1 MDDKDTES
9 NKMVLAKPKASR
21 PTCSKFQSFS
31 ALLTGAIST
40 SLSPNSICETA
51 PIKPKTLRIKPAESL
66 ASTAAGSSQDEA
78 SGTAAYSFKLEIKSS
93 VVFKPLAKLVSR
105 TTASQLASSGN
116 FNISNQQATV
126 QVQAYVQSAS
136 RTKHHFQ
143 TPVTSDIRQEFPS
156 LPVRIN
162 QINDPS
168 RMALRK
174 SKENPKDLMPT
185 VSGDRP
191 SYDGYTWRKYGQK
204 QVKGSEYPRSYYKC
218 THPNCPV
225 KKRLKDHLT
234 DSRSAIR
241 LYIIHFLIHL
251 KLHFLT
257 IMSQP
262 PVELLTGL
270 VLELLKVRMV

>member
-1 MDDKDTES
+1 MDDKDTE
-9 NKMVLAKPKASR
+9 
-21 PTCSKFQSFS
+21 T
-31 ALLTGAIST
+31 
-40 SLSPNSICETA
+40 